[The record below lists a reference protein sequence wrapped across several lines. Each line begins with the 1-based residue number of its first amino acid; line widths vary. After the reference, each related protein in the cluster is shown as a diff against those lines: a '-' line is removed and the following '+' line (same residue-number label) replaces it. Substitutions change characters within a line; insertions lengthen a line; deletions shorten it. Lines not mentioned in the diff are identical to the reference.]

1 MNDTATSSAT
11 TPRKIV
17 NGRIAT
23 TAIII
28 PEVNIGARNP
38 ERIFISECPAVI
50 LAKRRTPSETARA
63 R

>member
-1 MNDTATSSAT
+1 MNDTAISSPT
-11 TPRKIV
+11 IPRKIV